1 MLSSRGAGKDGMMMV
16 FFGLAVAFGL
26 LFLQPYVFYPMSL
39 LLLPRKP
46 VKPDPSKPTPTAT
59 LVFCAYNEAASIP
72 AKVENLR
79 AIRAVAPD
87 VKFACYVDLSTDDT
101 LELLRAQSDL
111 IEVTAAEERTGK
123 AAGMARL
130 AAAATSEVMIFTD
143 ANVMVEPESIPRMLK
158 YFLDPEVGC
167 VCGTLI
173 YTNPGDS
180 ATAGTNSAYWRL
192 EELIKKREARS
203 GSTMGADGSIF
214 ASRLA
219 YYPEVPTHLLDDFIV
234 SMSVLFAGLRIISV
248 PDVIAYERSAI
259 ASEDE
264 FRRKRRIACR
274 AYSSHRYLRPQLARM
289 GLVDR
294 YKYVSHRFLRW
305 YGAVTGSLCILF
317 SLIFIGLAW
326 NAAAALGLC
335 VLAIAVFWLSS
346 KTRTPGLS
354 HAYETVRA
362 IYAAGLGVYDAWR
375 GRTYQRWQPI
385 QTR

>member
-1 MLSSRGAGKDGMMMV
+1 MMMV
-16 FFGLAVAFGL
+16 FFALAVVFGV

-46 VKPDPSKPTPTAT
+46 IHEDPSRPVPSAT
-59 LVFCAYNEAASIP
+59 LVFCAYNEAASVPSKI
-72 AKVENLR
+72 ENLR
-79 AIRAVAPD
+79 AIRAVAPEI
-87 VKFACYVDLSTDDT
+87 KFACYVDQSTDNT
-101 LELLRAQSDL
+101 LALLREHPDL
-111 IEVTAAEERTGK
+111 IDVTAAEERTGK

-130 AAAATSEVMIFTD
+130 AAAATTEIMIFTD
-143 ANVMVEPESIPRMLK
+143 ANVLVEPDSAPRILN
-158 YFLDPEVGC
+158 YFRDPEVGC

-173 YTNPGDS
+173 YTNPQES

-192 EELIKKREARS
+192 EELIKKREART

-234 SMSVLFAGLRIISV
+234 SMSVVFAGLRMISAS
-248 PDVIAYERSAI
+248 DVLAYERSAV

-274 AYSSHRYLRPQLARM
+274 AYSSHRYLGPQLARM
-289 GLVDR
+289 SLTNR
-294 YKYVSHRFLRW
+294 YKYISHRFLRW
-305 YGAVTGSLCILF
+305 YGAATGALTILF
-317 SLIFIGLAW
+317 CVAFIAVAW
-326 NAAAALGLC
+326 NWIAAAVLC
-335 VLAIAVFWLSS
+335 VAGAAVFWLSS
-346 KTRTPGLS
+346 KTRAPGLS
-354 HAYETVRA
+354 HVYETARA

>member
-1 MLSSRGAGKDGMMMV
+1 MMMV
-16 FFGLAVAFGL
+16 FFGLALAFGL

-39 LLLPRKP
+39 LLLRREPIR
-46 VKPDPSKPTPTAT
+46 PDPSKPAPSAT
-59 LVFCAYNEAASIP
+59 LVFCAFNEAASVP
-72 AKVENLR
+72 AKIENLR

-87 VKFACYVDLSTDDT
+87 LKFACYVDLSTDDT
-101 LELLRAQSDL
+101 LALLRQHPDL
-111 IEVTAAEERTGK
+111 IDVTAAEERTGK
-123 AAGMARL
+123 AAGMAKL
-130 AAAATSEVMIFTD
+130 AAAATTEVMIFTD
-143 ANVMVEPESIPRMLK
+143 ANVMVEPDSIPRMLH
-158 YFLDPEVGC
+158 YFQDPEVGC

-173 YTNPGDS
+173 YTNSGES
-180 ATAGTNSAYWRL
+180 ATAATNSTYWRL
-192 EELIKKREARS
+192 EELIKKREART

-219 YYPEVPTHLLDDFIV
+219 HYPVVPTHLLDDFIV

-248 PDVIAYERSAI
+248 QDVVAYERSAV

-289 GLVDR
+289 SLTNR

-305 YGAVTGSLCILF
+305 YGAATGSLSILF
-317 SLIFIGLAW
+317 SIAFIGLAW
-326 NAAAALGLC
+326 NWIAAAALCL
-335 VLAIAVFWLSS
+335 LAGAVFWLSA

>member
-1 MLSSRGAGKDGMMMV
+1 MLSRWDAGKDGMMMV
-16 FFGLAVAFGL
+16 FFGLAIAFGL

-46 VKPDPSKPTPTAT
+46 IKQDPAKSAPSAT
-59 LVFCAYNEAASIP
+59 LVFCAYNEAASVP
-72 AKVENLR
+72 AKLENLR

-87 VKFACYVDLSTDDT
+87 LKFACYVDLSTDNT
-101 LELLRAQSDL
+101 LELLREHPDL

-123 AAGMARL
+123 AAGMGRL
-130 AAAATSEVMIFTD
+130 AAAAKTEVMIFTD
-143 ANVMVEPESIPRMLK
+143 ANVMVEPDSIPRMLG
-158 YFLDPEVGC
+158 YFQDPEVGC

-173 YTNPGDS
+173 YTNPGES

-192 EELIKKREARS
+192 EELIKKREART

-248 PDVIAYERSAI
+248 QDVIAYERSAV

-274 AYSSHRYLRPQLARM
+274 AYSSHRYLSPQLARM
-289 GLVDR
+289 SLMNR

-305 YGAVTGSLCILF
+305 YGAATGSLCILF
-317 SLIFIGLAW
+317 SLVFIAQAWNGLAALALCLL
-326 NAAAALGLC
+326 AAA
-335 VLAIAVFWLSS
+335 IFWLSS
-346 KTRTPGLS
+346 KTRAPGLS

>member
-1 MLSSRGAGKDGMMMV
+1 MMMV
-16 FFGLAVAFGL
+16 FFGFAVVFGV

-46 VKPDPSKPTPTAT
+46 VHRDSARPTPTAT
-59 LVFCAYNEAASIP
+59 LVFCAYNEAASVPSKI
-72 AKVENLR
+72 ANLR
-79 AIRAVAPD
+79 AIRAVAPEI
-87 VKFACYVDLSTDDT
+87 KFACYVDQSSDDT
-101 LELLRAQSDL
+101 LALLQQHADL
-111 IEVTAAEERTGK
+111 IDVIAAPERTGK
-123 AAGMARL
+123 AAGMGML
-130 AAAATSEVMIFTD
+130 AAAATTEIMIFTD
-143 ANVMVEPESIPRMLK
+143 ANVLVEPESAPRILR
-158 YFLDPEVGC
+158 YFQDPEVGC

-173 YTNPGDS
+173 YTNPQDS

-192 EELIKKREARS
+192 EELIKKREART

-234 SMSVLFAGLRIISV
+234 SMSVVFAGLRMISA
-248 PDVIAYERSAI
+248 PDVLAYERSAV

-289 GLVDR
+289 SLTNR
-294 YKYVSHRFLRW
+294 YKYISHRFLRW
-305 YGAVTGSLCILF
+305 YGAATGAMSILF
-317 SLIFIGLAW
+317 CLAFIGLAW
-326 NAAAALGLC
+326 SWVAVGALCASGAA
-335 VLAIAVFWLSS
+335 IFWLSS
-346 KTRTPGLS
+346 KIRAPGLS
-354 HAYETVRA
+354 HVYETIRA